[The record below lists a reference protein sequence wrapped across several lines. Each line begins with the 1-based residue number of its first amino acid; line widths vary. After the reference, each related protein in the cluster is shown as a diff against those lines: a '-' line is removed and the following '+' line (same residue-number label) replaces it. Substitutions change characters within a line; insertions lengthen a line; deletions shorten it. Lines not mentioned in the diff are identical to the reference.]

1 MNRFGAKLKVLRIQH
16 GMSLRQL
23 ATELG
28 LATHSYLD
36 RIERGESSPSPELIL
51 KIADYF
57 GVSLEALMRD
67 ELDINLGGNH

>member
-1 MNRFGAKLKVLRIQH
+1 MERFGEKLKVLRTRH
-16 GMSLRQL
+16 YLSLRQL

-28 LATHSYLD
+28 LATHSHLD

-67 ELDINLGGNH
+67 ELDIN